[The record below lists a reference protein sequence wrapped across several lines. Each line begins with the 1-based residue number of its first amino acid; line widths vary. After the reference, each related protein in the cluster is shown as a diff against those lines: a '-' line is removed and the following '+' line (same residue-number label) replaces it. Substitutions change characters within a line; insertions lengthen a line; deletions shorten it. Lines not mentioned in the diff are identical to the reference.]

1 MSDNYRPL
9 KIQTARPV
17 PLHFQ
22 AAAKITL
29 DELIQG
35 GGGCLNGSQNLQSG
49 FPQDFLC
56 QNQMERLA
64 WLLTTRL

>member
-1 MSDNYRPL
+1 MFDTTNISPMKGEAMVIHMNRDVDNYRPL

-29 DELIQG
+29 DELIKG
-35 GGGCLNGSQNLQSG
+35 GGG
-49 FPQDFLC
+49 
-56 QNQMERLA
+56 A
-64 WLLTTRL
+64 